1 MVGKQAMKSGF
12 HIEIIA
18 ARLPL
23 LLSKLHREA
32 VLVNSLE
39 KFEERIETSS
49 PINDVHNTLH

>member
-1 MVGKQAMKSGF
+1 MKSGF

-49 PINDVHNTLH
+49 PINDVHNTKNRF